1 MKDRRRGGGDDANRW
16 LTSYG
21 DVVTLLLAF
30 FVLLFAMSEIDNERF
45 EQLVAG
51 FQQPFNNPGR
61 VGVLPENSGLLDEQP
76 PAVTVP
82 DPVTT
87 TTPTREET
95 VGTTVPETAIESEIP
110 PLIVDRS
117 GLLDVQEK
125 LESALLGAG
134 FENAADFRIT
144 ERGLVVSIATDDL
157 QFPTGS
163 AKLGPKGREII
174 AAVAPALS
182 QIRNVV
188 QVEGH
193 TDNVPYQ
200 GKGYDNWNLSAD
212 RALAVVHLLIEDHGI
227 DPERLSATGYASY
240 RPLESNDTPEGRAAN
255 RRVELVILIDGDRH
269 E

>member
-1 MKDRRRGGGDDANRW
+1 MRDRRRGGGDDANRW
-16 LTSYG
+16 LTTYG

-30 FVLLFAMSEIDNERF
+30 FVLLFAMSEIDEERF

-61 VGVLPENSGLLDEQP
+61 VSILPENSGLLDEQP

-87 TTPTREET
+87 TTAVREET
-95 VGTTVPETAIESEIP
+95 IGSTVAESDIP
-110 PLIVDRS
+110 PLVVDRS
-117 GLLDVQEK
+117 DLLEVQEK
-125 LESALLGAG
+125 LESALLDAG
-134 FENAADFRIT
+134 FEDAANFRIT

-157 QFPTGS
+157 LFPTGS
-163 AKLGPKGREII
+163 AELGPKGREII
-174 AAVAPALS
+174 AAVAPALAE
-182 QIRNVV
+182 IANVV

-193 TDNVPYQ
+193 TDNVPYNAR
-200 GKGYDNWNLSAD
+200 GYDNWNLSAD
-212 RALAVVHLLIEDHGI
+212 RALAVVHLLIDHGI
-227 DPERLSATGYASY
+227 HPDRLGATGYASY

-255 RRVELVILIDGDRH
+255 RRVELVVLINGEAH

>member
-1 MKDRRRGGGDDANRW
+1 VRDRRRGGGDDANRW
-16 LTSYG
+16 LTTYG

-30 FVLLFAMSEIDNERF
+30 FVLLFAMSEIDEERF

-61 VGVLPENSGLLDEQP
+61 VSILPENSGLLDEQP

-87 TTPTREET
+87 TTPFREET
-95 VGTTVPETAIESEIP
+95 TGTTVAETDVESEIP
-110 PLIVDRS
+110 PLIVDRRD
-117 GLLDVQEK
+117 LLEVQEK
-125 LESALLGAG
+125 LESALLDAG
-134 FENAADFRIT
+134 FEDAANFRIT

-157 QFPTGS
+157 LFPTGS
-163 AKLGPKGREII
+163 AELGPKGREII
-174 AAVAPALS
+174 AAVAPALAE
-182 QIRNVV
+182 IANVV

-193 TDNVPYQ
+193 TDNVPYNAR
-200 GKGYDNWNLSAD
+200 GYDNWNLSAD
-212 RALAVVHLLIEDHGI
+212 RALAVVHLLIDHGI
-227 DPERLSATGYASY
+227 HPDRLGATGYASY

-255 RRVELVILIDGDRH
+255 RRVELVVLINGEAH